1 MSALPGKFSSIA
13 DAVKIGVD
21 PWHFVCLVSI
31 EADFGRKY
39 QQGLKGT
46 AVDAVGHDHGT
57 ARIPALVCAVVIL
70 GERAGKRQVFKG
82 RHVNARPRQFDCIDN
97 TRQRAVCV
105 FGTVKPRGDEV
116 A

>member
-46 AVDAVGHDHGT
+46 AVDAVGHDHGA
-57 ARIPALVCAVVIL
+57 ARIPALVWPSSSQANAPA
-70 GERAGKRQVFKG
+70 RDRFSKDAMSMPD
-82 RHVNARPRQFDCIDN
+82 HVNSIVSTTLGSAPFVSS
-97 TRQRAVCV
+97 AL
-105 FGTVKPRGDEV
+105 
-116 A
+116 